1 MSRLSNIPDI
11 NFIFVDPETI
21 ISNMINIY
29 QEEYER
35 ETGVKK
41 TLKSGDSERIEI
53 LTFASMIISGYE
65 YINHSAKQNLLKYAI
80 EGKLDNLGALTNT
93 LRNQAQAAVT
103 KVRFTLSTTLAESV
117 TIPSGTRVSAGDS
130 IFFKTKQAEIIT
142 AGTTYKDI
150 ICECTT
156 KGSIGNKYLVGQINI
171 LVDTLP
177 YIKSISNIEASQG
190 GSDIENDDQ
199 YAERIYLKPNSF
211 SVAGPTVA
219 YEYFAKEFSS
229 SISDVKVNSSTAGSV
244 SVVCLLENGV
254 LPQSAFLTS
263 LKNYLEDKRPL
274 TDNLSVVAPTAV
286 NYTINF
292 TYFISTSNIDVVETI
307 KANVTKAVN
316 QYIANQKNKV
326 GKDINPDE
334 LIELVRK
341 AGAKRLVITSPVFT
355 TVNNSSVAIAN
366 ANLTVTFGGL
376 EDD

>member
-11 NFIFVDPETI
+11 NFLSVNPETI

-29 QEEYER
+29 QEEYEK
-35 ETGVKK
+35 ETGIKK
-41 TLKSGDSERIEI
+41 ILKPGDSERIEI

-65 YINHSAKQNLLKYAI
+65 YINNSAKQNLLKYAL
-80 EGKLDNLGALTNT
+80 ESKLDNLGALTNT
-93 LRNQAQAAVT
+93 PRNQSKAAVT
-103 KVRFTLSTTLAESV
+103 KVRFTLSTTLTESV
-117 TIPSGTRVSAGDS
+117 TIPGGTRVSAGDS
-130 IFFKTKQAEIIT
+130 IFFKTIQAEVIA

-171 LVDTLP
+171 LVDTIP
-177 YIKSISNIEASQG
+177 YVKSVSNTEASQG
-190 GSDIENDDQ
+190 GADVESDDN

-211 SVAGPTVA
+211 SVAGPALA

-229 SISDVKVNSSTAGSV
+229 SISDVKVNSSAAGSV

-274 TDNLSVVAPTAV
+274 TDNLSIVAPTAV

-292 TYFISTSNIDVVETI
+292 TYYISSSNTDIVETI
-307 KANVTKAVN
+307 KTNVTKAVN
-316 QYIANQKNKV
+316 QYISNQKNKI

-341 AGAKRLVITSPVFT
+341 AGAKRLVITSPTFT

-366 ANLTVTFGGL
+366 DIPTVTFGGL